1 LSGSVANV
9 PGMPVLLMIDT
20 QRNMLL
26 PPSPVPSADS
36 VGKVIAQVLARARAA
51 GAQVIHIRN
60 TGGPGDPDESGTD
73 GWELAYPVA
82 EGEHVVDKPECDA
95 FVGTDLAA
103 FVPPGMPIVV
113 VGMQSEYC
121 VRSTTL
127 GALSRNHPVTVVHG
141 AHATYPA
148 DRPAPE
154 ISADVEA
161 ELSKAG
167 ATVADLAGL
176 SFDQP

>member
-1 LSGSVANV
+1 MS
-9 PGMPVLLMIDT
+9 VLLMIDT
-20 QRNMLL
+20 QRNMLR
-26 PPSPVPSADS
+26 PPSPVPSADA
-36 VGKVIAQVLARARAA
+36 VGKAIAQVLARARES

-60 TGGPGDPDESGTD
+60 TGTPGDPDEPGTP

-95 FVGTDLAA
+95 FVGTDLETLI
-103 FVPPGMPIVV
+103 PPDAPIVV

-127 GALSRNHPVTVVHG
+127 AALSRNHLVTLVHG

-148 DRPAPE
+148 DRPATE
-154 ISADVEA
+154 ISTAVEA

-167 ATVADLAGL
+167 ATIADPAEL
-176 SFDQP
+176 SFV

>member
-1 LSGSVANV
+1 
-9 PGMPVLLMIDT
+9 MPVLLMIDT

-36 VGKVIAQVLARARAA
+36 VGKVIAQVLDQARGS

-60 TGGPGDPDESGTD
+60 TGGPGDPDEPGTD

-82 EGEHVVDKPECDA
+82 EGEHVVDKPQCDA

-103 FVPPGMPIVV
+103 LVLPGMPIVV

-141 AHATYPA
+141 AHATYPS
-148 DRPAPE
+148 DRPATE
-154 ISADVEA
+154 ISTAVEA

-167 ATVADLAGL
+167 ATIAEPVDL
-176 SFDQP
+176 SFV

>member
-1 LSGSVANV
+1 MS
-9 PGMPVLLMIDT
+9 VLLMVDT

-26 PPSPVPSADS
+26 PPSPVPSAEA
-36 VGKVIAQVLARARAA
+36 VGKAIAQVLAQARES

-60 TGGPGDPDESGTD
+60 TGGAGDPDEPGTD

-82 EGEHVVDKPECDA
+82 DGEHVVDKPECDA
-95 FVGTDLAA
+95 FVGTDLATLIPSGA
-103 FVPPGMPIVV
+103 SIVV

-148 DRPAPE
+148 DRAATQISTE
-154 ISADVEA
+154 IEA

-167 ATVADLAGL
+167 AIVLDLDTVRFERKLTA
-176 SFDQP
+176 